1 MFQYLVNSFGLHSF
15 SVTTFINLSS
25 HEDGPSNSLAKAY
38 IRPGS
43 DKIPLK
49 KKKKKKKKNLP
60 AVQVNE
66 YTLGYLNLS

>member
-15 SVTTFINLSS
+15 SVTTFINPNS
-25 HEDGPSNSLAKAY
+25 HEDGPFNSLAKAY

-49 KKKKKKKKNLP
+49 KQNKTKLP
-60 AVQVNE
+60 TVQVNE
-66 YTLGYLNLS
+66 YTLGYLNIS

>member
-15 SVTTFINLSS
+15 SVTTFINLNS

-49 KKKKKKKKNLP
+49 KKNKKLP
-60 AVQVNE
+60 TVQVNE